1 MQQMDIKEND
11 AGQRLDKYLS
21 KLLFRAPKRFLYK
34 MLRKKNITLNKKKAS
49 GNEKLKPGDQVQL
62 FFSQETFEKFS
73 RDDFYPTDDLQLEIL
88 YEDSQVMILNKPAGI
103 LSQKS
108 RPEDVSL
115 VEYMLSYLLE
125 SGQFTQ
131 TDFRTF
137 RPGICNRLDRNTTG
151 IVAAGKTLASLQSL
165 SQMFHD
171 RTLEKYYLC
180 LVKGKI
186 IKKNFI
192 KGYLHKDTKC
202 NKVIV
207 SSVPIKGAQPIET
220 SYEPL
225 TSNAKLTLL
234 RVHLI
239 TGRTHQIRSHLASIG
254 HPILGDPKYGDA
266 SWNQDYF
273 RRYKLQHQVLHAVQL
288 NFPVMEGTLEHL
300 SGRHFFAPLPA
311 QFTEI
316 LRQEVG
322 VQELF
327 LESET
332 AAAGAFKGEYRR

>member
-1 MQQMDIKEND
+1 
-11 AGQRLDKYLS
+11 
-21 KLLFRAPKRFLYK
+21 
-34 MLRKKNITLNKKKAS
+34 
-49 GNEKLKPGDQVQL
+49 
-62 FFSQETFEKFS
+62 
-73 RDDFYPTDDLQLEIL
+73 
-88 YEDSQVMILNKPAGI
+88 
-103 LSQKS
+103 
-108 RPEDVSL
+108 
-115 VEYMLSYLLE
+115 
-125 SGQFTQ
+125 
-131 TDFRTF
+131 
-137 RPGICNRLDRNTTG
+137 
-151 IVAAGKTLASLQSL
+151 
-165 SQMFHD
+165 
-171 RTLEKYYLC
+171 
-180 LVKGKI
+180 
-186 IKKNFI
+186 
-192 KGYLHKDTKC
+192 GYLHKDTKC